1 VTVTIR
7 RDVVHTQVDGYRP
20 LSLDLYLGPA
30 PRALCVYAHGGGWRR
45 GSRRAGPGPL
55 SPTSGRLFE
64 RMAAAG
70 LAVASVDYRL
80 SGEARFP
87 AQQHDVA
94 AAFAWLAQHVPDLP
108 RVTFGVSA
116 GGQLAA
122 LAALDASLD
131 VRACALWYPVT
142 DLRQVPA
149 DIEAAGGAPDLGP
162 QSREALLL
170 GGTAASKP
178 ALAEA
183 ASPAAQVHAAA
194 PPFLLLH
201 GDADDLVPTRQSVRL
216 YDALLAV
223 DGQPVLESVPGYGHM
238 FAGMPDAEVDGL
250 VDRTASYLLE
260 QAGEK

>member
-1 VTVTIR
+1 
-7 RDVVHTQVDGYRP
+7 
-20 LSLDLYLGPA
+20 
-30 PRALCVYAHGGGWRR
+30 
-45 GSRRAGPGPL
+45 
-55 SPTSGRLFE
+55 
-64 RMAAAG
+64 MAAAG

-194 PPFLLLH
+194 PPFLPLH
-201 GDADDLVPTRQSVRL
+201 GDADDLVPTRQSVRCTTRCW
-216 YDALLAV
+216 
-223 DGQPVLESVPGYGHM
+223 PW
-238 FAGMPDAEVDGL
+238 
-250 VDRTASYLLE
+250 TASPCSRACLDTGTCSPACPTRGRRARRPHRVLPAR
-260 QAGEK
+260 AGR